1 MNKHLLRRGLIL
13 CASLILIL
21 SMAIT
26 PAFAQSSCGANVIV
40 NVGDT
45 LVHIAQRCGVNVID
59 LIAANPQLS
68 NPNRLLVGDILNIPG
83 AIETPTESPFTVAIY
98 PLSGAANTP
107 IALMANGFPPNVDVR
122 IHFARINEHT
132 QPIHE
137 LVTDADGGLFLPI
150 NVPANVNVGE
160 LLVVSINSLNGAPLA
175 SSLPF
180 RVTGDAPLPP
190 TPTLAPQPQPTQ
202 APPSGVF
209 FDRANIY
216 LISMGD
222 GGGVGCGDSTVP
234 VLRQFSPTVAPLTS
248 ALETLLSIH
257 SDYYGESGLYNALY
271 QSNLSLQ
278 GVNIVNGQAIIN
290 LSGQL
295 ITGGTCDDPRIIAQI
310 EQTALQFATING
322 VQINVNGVPIRDALS
337 QAG

>member
-1 MNKHLLRRGLIL
+1 MNKQYLRRGLLL
-13 CASLILIL
+13 CAVLILIL
-21 SMAIT
+21 GGVIPT
-26 PAFAQSSCGANVIV
+26 FAQSSCGANVTV

-45 LVHIAQRCGVNVID
+45 LVHIAQRCGVNVMD

-83 AIETPTESPFTVAIY
+83 AFEAPTESPFTVAIY

-107 IALMANGFPPNVDVR
+107 IALMANGFPPEVDVR
-122 IHFARINEHT
+122 IHFGRVNEHT

-150 NVPANVNVGE
+150 TVPAHVNVGE

-180 RVTGDAPLPP
+180 RVTGHEPLPP

-202 APPSGVF
+202 PPASGVF

-216 LISMGD
+216 MISMGD

-234 VLRQFSPTVAPLTS
+234 VLRQFAPTVAPLTS
-248 ALETLLSIH
+248 ALESLLSIR

-271 QSNLSLQ
+271 HSNLSLQ
-278 GVNIVNGQAIIN
+278 GVNIVNGQAVIN

-295 ITGGTCDDPRIIAQI
+295 ISGGTCDDPRIIAQL
-310 EQTALQFATING
+310 EQTALQFATVNS
-322 VQINVNGVPIRDALS
+322 VQINVNGVPIRDVLS